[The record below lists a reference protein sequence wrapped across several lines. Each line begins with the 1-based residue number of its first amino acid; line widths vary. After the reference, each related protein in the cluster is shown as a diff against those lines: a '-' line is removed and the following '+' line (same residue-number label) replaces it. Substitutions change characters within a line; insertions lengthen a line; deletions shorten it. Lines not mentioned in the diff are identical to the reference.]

1 MRMSPV
7 GIPAGDLVLA
17 GAAVVALVV
26 GVEPDPPAKG
36 SGAGPPTGAGYVI
49 GPAGAGCTG
58 TNRTD
63 PSGCGTFQPMSRR
76 ATGCFAGA
84 GAART
89 TGGACTGG
97 ACGGASAPTA
107 HPAAKNVNTPNP
119 TARTPRITAGQ
130 STRQVPNSEAS
141 ISS

>member
-63 PSGCGTFQPMSRR
+63 PSGCGTFQPMSR
-76 ATGCFAGA
+76 GGA
-84 GAART
+84 GWGFAAFGRRLST
-89 TGGACTGG
+89 TNVGGTRFTTVNVG
-97 ACGGASAPTA
+97 SAP
-107 HPAAKNVNTPNP
+107 
-119 TARTPRITAGQ
+119 
-130 STRQVPNSEAS
+130 
-141 ISS
+141 